1 MMFKQVIAV
10 RTDLKMSPGKMA
22 AQVAHASHASAMI
35 SRKKSK
41 NWYDLWWGEGQ
52 KKVVVKIGG
61 ENEIIELLKHAKE
74 GNLPFYLVND
84 AGLPGPEEIIDRI
97 TGQLKLL

>member
-22 AQVAHASHASAMI
+22 A
-35 SRKKSK
+35 
-41 NWYDLWWGEGQ
+41 
-52 KKVVVKIGG
+52 KVVVKIGG

-84 AGLPGPEEIIDRI
+84 AGLTELEPGTITTLGIGPGPEEIIDRI